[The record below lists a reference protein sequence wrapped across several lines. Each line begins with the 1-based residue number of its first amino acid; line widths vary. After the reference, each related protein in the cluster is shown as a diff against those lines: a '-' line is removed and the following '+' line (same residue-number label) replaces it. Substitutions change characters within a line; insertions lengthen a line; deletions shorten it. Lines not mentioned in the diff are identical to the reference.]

1 MMRPRSSV
9 IGFMRNHHLLFMA
22 MKDDV
27 VQVGPTDK
35 KVYVLINKNE
45 IPDWKQVVRLKN
57 ELLWGVIQSTPW
69 R

>member
-1 MMRPRSSV
+1 
-9 IGFMRNHHLLFMA
+9 MA